1 MAVPESIGGAR
12 HQVGLMLAALG
23 LLMLQVAPLA
33 AAGELPLSD
42 RYRAELKAI
51 AEHPRVV
58 RALRSIED
66 QEQQLLEEM
75 ITLTEIPA
83 PPFEEGPRAAYF
95 ARMLRAAGVAD
106 VSIDDVGNAIAKVP
120 GRGTGRILVAAH
132 VDTVF
137 PADTDVTVTVEEK
150 TYRAPGIGDN
160 TRGMV
165 SMLAVLRALKAAGI
179 QLKSEVWFV
188 GNVGE
193 EGLGDLRGVKHLF
206 RPNAPTIDALIAI
219 DGGQQNRLIYGA
231 VGSHRYRVT
240 FRGDGGHSWGAFGR
254 VQPHHAMGRVI
265 AHLVDLAGDV
275 IRTGAKT
282 TYNIG
287 RMGGGTSINSIP
299 FESWA
304 EIDLRS
310 GDQNKL
316 NQIDAV
322 FRQAVAR
329 ALEEENAKREGGSP
343 LTVEIDRVGTRPAGR
358 GDVNGALVQR
368 AAAAMRTLGETPRLG
383 ISSTDA
389 NVPISLGIPAVTLSR
404 GGVSRNAHAPSES
417 WENIESHVGPQIVLL
432 TLLAQAGMV
441 LD

>member
-1 MAVPESIGGAR
+1 MKGSRADPSVPQHA
-12 HQVGLMLAALG
+12 GLPLTVLV
-23 LLMLQVAPLA
+23 LLVLLLLPRVT
-33 AAGELPLSD
+33 AAGLPVAD
-42 RYRAELKAI
+42 RYQAEVATLAK
-51 AEHPRVV
+51 HPKVA
-58 RALRSIED
+58 RALRSIVA
-66 QEQQLLEEM
+66 QEQQLLREM

-83 PPFEEGPRAAYF
+83 PPFEEGPRATYF
-95 ARMLRAAGVAD
+95 ATMLKAAGVAD
-106 VSIDDVGNAIAKVP
+106 VSLDEVGNAIAKVP
-120 GRGTGRILVAAH
+120 GRGAGRIVVAAH
-132 VDTVF
+132 IDTVF
-137 PADTDVTVTVEEK
+137 PAETDVTVSIEDNV
-150 TYRAPGIGDN
+150 YRAPGIGDN
-160 TRGMV
+160 TRGLV
-165 SMLAVLRALKAAGI
+165 SMLAVLRAIKAADI
-179 QLKSEVWFV
+179 ELQSEVWFV
-188 GNVGE
+188 GDVGE

-206 RPNAPTIDALIAI
+206 RPDAPTIDALIAI
-219 DGGQQNRLIYGA
+219 DGGAQNRLIYGA

-275 IRTGAKT
+275 TRTGAKT

-316 NQIDAV
+316 NQIDSV

-329 ALEEENAKREGGSP
+329 ALAEENAKRDGGNP

-368 AAAAMRTLGETPRLG
+368 AAAAMRTLGEEPRLG

-389 NVPISLGIPAVTLSR
+389 NVPISLGIPAITLSR
-404 GGVSRNAHAPSES
+404 GGISRNAHAPHES
-417 WENIESHVGPQIVLL
+417 WENVESHIGPQTVLL
-432 TLLAQAGMV
+432 TLLAQAGMLV
-441 LD
+441 D